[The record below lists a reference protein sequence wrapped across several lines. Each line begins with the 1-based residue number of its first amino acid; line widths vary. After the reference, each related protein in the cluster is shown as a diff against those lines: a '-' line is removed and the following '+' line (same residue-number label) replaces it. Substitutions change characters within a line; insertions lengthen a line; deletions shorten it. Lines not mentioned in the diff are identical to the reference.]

1 MMAYD
6 KQLKELYNDVRRG
19 SNPLGGYEDPPPL
32 GYINMNPVCILGH
45 QINEQR
51 AGLMDDMSMSIGTQK
66 RFHICRMIEICHN
79 ANVDRNNG

>member
-1 MMAYD
+1 MQKQHKLLSWGLGKWDAGCIKQMMAYD

-51 AGLMDDMSMSIGTQK
+51 A
-66 RFHICRMIEICHN
+66 
-79 ANVDRNNG
+79 A

>member
-19 SNPLGGYEDPPPL
+19 SNPLGGGYEDPPPL
-32 GYINMNPVCILGH
+32 GYINMNPLCILGH

-51 AGLMDDMSMSIGTQK
+51 A
-66 RFHICRMIEICHN
+66 
-79 ANVDRNNG
+79 A

>member
-51 AGLMDDMSMSIGTQK
+51 A
-66 RFHICRMIEICHN
+66 
-79 ANVDRNNG
+79 A

>member
-1 MMAYD
+1 MMAYA

-32 GYINMNPVCILGH
+32 GYINMNPVSILGH

-51 AGLMDDMSMSIGTQK
+51 A
-66 RFHICRMIEICHN
+66 
-79 ANVDRNNG
+79 A

>member
-1 MMAYD
+1 MQKQHRLPSWGFGERDAGCIIQMMAYA

-32 GYINMNPVCILGH
+32 GYINMNPVSILGH

-51 AGLMDDMSMSIGTQK
+51 A
-66 RFHICRMIEICHN
+66 
-79 ANVDRNNG
+79 A